1 MSNKNKRTRNFGCV
15 IYPESAPDN
24 WLEILAEHKVPALIS
39 PLHDKDVDPQDQP
52 KKPHYHVIIMF
63 EGPKTEEQAREIFD
77 PIGGVGCE
85 IIKSIRGYA
94 RYLCHLDNPEKYQY
108 DEDKI
113 IQLYGADYKEICEL
127 RSDKYKVITEIL
139 EFIDQEDIC
148 SYYDLL
154 RYARTN
160 EPSWFRSLLDNSTF
174 VVKEYIKSRYWVKKE
189 KSVKEMELRLKQMD
203 NQIRKKKIEAQM
215 EESNE
220 PIDRSKD
227 LEDIFGPHPENMG

>member
-1 MSNKNKRTRNFGCV
+1 MSNKTKRTRNFATV
-15 IYPESAPDN
+15 VYPESSPDN
-24 WLEILAEHKVPALIS
+24 WLEILAEYKVPALIS
-39 PLHDKDVDPQDQP
+39 PLHDRDIDPQDQP
-52 KKPHYHVIIMF
+52 KKPHYHIIIMF
-63 EGPKTEEQAREIFD
+63 EGPKTENQAREIFE

-85 IIKSIRGYA
+85 VIRSIRGYA

-154 RYARTN
+154 RYSRIN
-160 EPSWFRSLLDNSTF
+160 NPSWFRSLLDNSTF
-174 VVKEYIKSRYWVKKE
+174 VVREYIKSRYWVKKE
-189 KSVKEMELRLKQMD
+189 KNVKEMELRLKQMD
-203 NQIRKKKIEAQM
+203 NQIRRKKIEAQM
-215 EESNE
+215 IESYE
-220 PIDRSKD
+220 PKERKKD
-227 LEDIFGPHPENMG
+227 LKDIIGPHSEDI

>member
-1 MSNKNKRTRNFGCV
+1 MSNKTNRTRNFATAV
-15 IYPESAPDN
+15 YPESAPDN
-24 WLEILAEHKVPALIS
+24 WLEILAEYKVPSLIS
-39 PLHDKDVDPQDQP
+39 PLHDKDIDPQDQP

-63 EGPKTEEQAREIFD
+63 EGPKTDKQAREIFE

-85 IIKSIRGYA
+85 IIRSIRGYA

-139 EFIDQEDIC
+139 EFIDNEDIC
-148 SYYDLL
+148 SYYELL
-154 RYARTN
+154 RYSRIN
-160 EPSWFRSLLDNSTF
+160 QPSWFRSLLDNSTF

-189 KSVKEMELRLKQMD
+189 KSVKEMELQLKRMD
-203 NQIRKKKIEAQM
+203 NLIRKKKIEAQM
-215 EESNE
+215 TNAYE
-220 PIDRSKD
+220 PIERNRELK
-227 LEDIFGPHPENMG
+227 DIFGPNSEDI

>member
-1 MSNKNKRTRNFGCV
+1 MLDKSKRTRNFGCV
-15 IYPESAPDN
+15 VYPESAPDN
-24 WLEILAEHKVPALIS
+24 WLELLAEHKVPALVS
-39 PLHDKDVDPQDQP
+39 PLHDRDVDPQDQP
-52 KKPHYHVIIMF
+52 KKPHFHVILMF
-63 EGPKTEEQAREIFD
+63 EGPKTIEQAKEIFD

-154 RYARTN
+154 RYARTH

-189 KSVKEMELRLKQMD
+189 KSVKEMELQLKRMD
-203 NQIRKKKIEAQM
+203 NLIRKKQIEAQM
-215 EESNE
+215 NVSDE
-220 PIDRSKD
+220 PMYRSKG
-227 LEDIFGPHPENMG
+227 LEDIFGPHPEDI